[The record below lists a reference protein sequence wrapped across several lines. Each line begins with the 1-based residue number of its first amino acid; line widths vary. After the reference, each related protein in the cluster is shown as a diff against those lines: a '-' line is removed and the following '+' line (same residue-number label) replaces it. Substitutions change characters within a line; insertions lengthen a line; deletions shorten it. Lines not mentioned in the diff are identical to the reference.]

1 MSSVATRVQGRAV
14 SETVS
19 KDELLARVWHGT
31 VVEENNLTQ
40 ISTLRKV
47 LGELRSKPEAAFRER
62 WAGYLTM
69 R

>member
-1 MSSVATRVQGRAV
+1 MSSGATRVQGRAV
-14 SETVS
+14 GETVS

-47 LGELRSKPEAAFRER
+47 LGENFGRNPRRHFGSGGLA
-62 WAGYLTM
+62 T
-69 R
+69 